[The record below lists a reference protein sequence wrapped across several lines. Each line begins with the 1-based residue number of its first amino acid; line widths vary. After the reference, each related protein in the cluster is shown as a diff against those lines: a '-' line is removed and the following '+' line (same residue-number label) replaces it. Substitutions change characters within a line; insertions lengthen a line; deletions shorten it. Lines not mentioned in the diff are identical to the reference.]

1 MLLLGSSSPAPRRA
15 LFQVGQPDS
24 HSRSSEPRARQ
35 LSSLL
40 LNLKE
45 FFVLQLRAENTGQR
59 LSAGCLEVA
68 GRIPQQEKKG
78 FGPRSQGEASSSLL
92 SVLRLERGSGH
103 FH

>member
-1 MLLLGSSSPAPRRA
+1 MLFLGSSSPAPRCA

-24 HSRSSEPRARQ
+24 HSRSSKPRGQTAEQPLIKPQRVLCSTAEGRKYRAASLSWLLGGCWENPSAR
-35 LSSLL
+35 
-40 LNLKE
+40 E
-45 FFVLQLRAENTGQR
+45 
-59 LSAGCLEVA
+59 
-68 GRIPQQEKKG
+68 KG